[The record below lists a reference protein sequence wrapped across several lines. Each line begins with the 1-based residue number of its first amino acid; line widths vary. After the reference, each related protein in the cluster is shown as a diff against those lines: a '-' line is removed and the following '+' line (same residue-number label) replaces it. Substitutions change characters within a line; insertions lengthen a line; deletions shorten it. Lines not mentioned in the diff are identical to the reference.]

1 MSARASLALRAL
13 SLRATCGNHAAR
25 RFAESRGVMGLY
37 RLACQLHAARGV
49 TS

>member
-13 SLRATCGNHAAR
+13 SLRSTSGAWAAR
-25 RFAESRGVMGLY
+25 RFAERNGVAGLY

-49 TS
+49 TA